1 MKMTRTAD
9 YTGVSFE
16 WETYEEWLAEYNSY
30 VKTKIG
36 EHRYRAYLDNKGSDG
51 NSRWYGHEGGAES
64 VLKAI
69 DSGWPELRE
78 RLVAA
83 MDGVELD
90 MPVFP
95 TLTMTRRRKRK
106 WLDDGDDY
114 DQHRTWN
121 GDLEHAWSKPVR
133 TERMQPNTK
142 RVTLAFDV
150 GDNCGVT
157 SYQAMWRAAL
167 SLLLC
172 DSLAR
177 AGRTFEVWCIHSSRE
192 SFRSGPSRYWSG
204 WRVKASHEPVVLDR
218 LAGMLSIGFLRTVG
232 FMSKCMGP
240 FEPTNTLGYAAH
252 EGLPHSLQERRDS
265 GEVVIRIT
273 GCYSRQEA
281 IVQYTKAWQEVE
293 ACTGIQSKSDVA

>member
-1 MKMTRTAD
+1 MKTTYTEDR
-9 YTGVSFE
+9 TGVSFE
-16 WETYEEWLAEYNSY
+16 WETYEEWMAEYKEW
-30 VKTKIG
+30 VKTDDGK
-36 EHRYRAYLDNKGSDG
+36 RYYSAYLDRYANEPCDAL
-51 NSRWYGHEGGAES
+51 NWFGHAGAGVS

-69 DSGWPELRE
+69 DSGWPELRQQ
-78 RLVAA
+78 LVAA

-95 TLTMTRRRKRK
+95 SLTMVRRRKRK
-106 WLDDGDDY
+106 WMDVGDDY
-114 DQHRTWN
+114 DQQRTWS
-121 GDLEHAWSKPVR
+121 GDLEHAWSQPVR

-150 GDNCGVT
+150 GDNCGVD
-157 SYQAMWRAAL
+157 SSQALWRAAL

-177 AGRTFEVWCIHSSRE
+177 AGRVFEVWCIHSSRE
-192 SFRSGPSRYWSG
+192 CFRSGPRNYWGG

-240 FEPTNTLGYAAH
+240 YKPTSTLGYAMH
-252 EGLPHSLQERRDS
+252 QGLPHSLQERRDV
-265 GEVVIRIT
+265 GEVVIRIA
-273 GCYSRQEA
+273 GCYSKQEA
-281 IVQYTKAWQEVE
+281 IAQYAKAWQEVE
-293 ACTGIQSKSDVA
+293 AAAGKDEEAA